1 MKAIGLLLL
10 LASSAVLSGAQN
22 STVPAKDVNL
32 RMRVGDQ
39 AYCKGQTGPPIAQA
53 QGPNDIILSVVMKVW
68 YENHRPEKVVLP
80 GPFGFRMKAQLP
92 GQNVP
97 IIERIGSGG
106 TRDVN
111 NTYFETTTVDPQPGP
126 GPDLLQCLAST
137 DPGCSRQYIYIPVVD
152 RGTGLDLRG
161 KTVEVVLTRDHTI
174 PADAVE
180 KLKAKVKTEQV
191 LSANVESQVLSI
203 AIPSEPSTRDCRA
216 IPLAMK

>member
-1 MKAIGLLLL
+1 MKAIASLLL
-10 LASSAVLSGAQN
+10 LASSEVLSGAQN

-39 AYCKGQTGPPIAQA
+39 AYCKGQTSPPIAQA
-53 QGPNDIILSVVMKVW
+53 QGPNDIILSVAMKVW

-111 NTYFETTTVDPQPGP
+111 NTYFALHSYPAIDEI
-126 GPDLLQCLAST
+126 A
-137 DPGCSRQYIYIPVVD
+137 
-152 RGTGLDLRG
+152 TGSARSNLR
-161 KTVEVVLTRDHTI
+161 ERI
-174 PADAVE
+174 
-180 KLKAKVKTEQV
+180 
-191 LSANVESQVLSI
+191 
-203 AIPSEPSTRDCRA
+203 
-216 IPLAMK
+216 